1 MFTLDTAKRSG
12 IKISE
17 NQELEMNKKTQK
29 AAKKLIRLALKE
41 DVGTGDITTNNIVPS
56 ESRRKAK
63 MVAKED
69 GVIAGLI
76 VARMVFEKLDPNVIW
91 TEIVHNGDRVKKG
104 DVLVQFEAT
113 YRAILTGERTALNFL
128 QRMSGIA
135 TMSAIYADAVK
146 DFQTVILD
154 TRKTLPGFNKLDKY
168 AVKLGGASNHRHGLH
183 DMAMIK
189 DNHIE
194 VAGGITNAVKAVR
207 SKVDHGI
214 KIEVETTT
222 IEQVQEA
229 IDAGA
234 DIIMLDNMDNE
245 TMRQCVKL
253 IAGRTKTEASG
264 NITLE
269 RLREVAA
276 TGVDFVSI
284 GALTHSVRALDIS
297 QRIED

>member
-1 MFTLDTAKRSG
+1 
-12 IKISE
+12 
-17 NQELEMNKKTQK
+17 MNKHVLK
-29 AAKKLIRLALKE
+29 AANVLIDIALMD
-41 DVGTGDITTNNIVPS
+41 DVGDGDITTNTIVPAAI
-56 ESRRKAK
+56 RRKAK

-69 GVIAGLI
+69 GVVAGLP
-76 VARMVFEKLDPNVIW
+76 VAEMVFRKLDPDLCWNELVS
-91 TEIVHNGDRVKKG
+91 EGDKVKKG
-104 DVLVQFEAT
+104 DVLVQFEGT
-113 YRAILTGERTALNFL
+113 YRALLTGERTALNFL
-128 QRMSGIA
+128 QRLSGIA
-135 TMSAIYADAVK
+135 TMSARYADMVK

-168 AVKLGGASNHRHGLH
+168 AVKTGGASNHRLGLH

-194 VAGGITNAVKAVR
+194 VAGGITAAVKAVR
-207 SKVDHGI
+207 SSIEEGI

-222 IEQVQEA
+222 LAQVQEA

-245 TMRQCVKL
+245 TMRKGVIL
-253 IAGRTKTEASG
+253 IAGRAKVEASG

-276 TGVDFVSI
+276 TGVDFISI
-284 GALTHSVRALDIS
+284 GALTHSVSALDIS